1 MSVKD
6 LFNSR
11 ANKIV
16 TKQHVEQIA
25 DEVESKT
32 YIEQGVKSREKFVP
46 KINFSEPKYFARYG
60 SAEKYYEDSI
70 QYIFRTYPYDGSYSE
85 KIKWHTDSTYLDNW
99 FFETEYPRATG
110 YVNFNENA
118 VAADITV
125 DGVNNDNTDA
135 QDCNAVA
142 ASLPWITSPIES
154 GVVMHPAG
162 DPLGVLGGSA
172 VCVPWFIEHENPQ
185 FVHIKGGPQQHI
197 DKPYG
202 SAAPDGKTDKLS
214 ELFPHKGGRANI
226 WNDTEKYYEAIRE
239 SNLAMDPELGNT
251 VEFWTSTDENPTTQV
266 CLYDMFDGNDFT
278 RLCIEHKPES
288 ISMIDGSMAPFK
300 LFMVTYLIEGN
311 GVIQQPIGNFD
322 GSGSPESQTVSDPF
336 SSAGWNHYAFVF
348 SKNEAGNLLVGLFI
362 NGERNDILEFAV
374 GGPEWQG
381 GSLDNKG
388 LVGLRANLNSYIT
401 TPAG

>member
-6 LFNSR
+6 LFSSR

-25 DEVESKT
+25 DEVESKK

-85 KIKWHTDSTYLDNW
+85 KTKWHTDSTYLDNW

-110 YVNFNENA
+110 YVNFNENL
-118 VAADITV
+118 VVDISGGTT
-125 DGVNNDNTDA
+125 DGVTAEGNTENCTFDNSNNGN
-135 QDCNAVA
+135 N
-142 ASLPWITSPIES
+142 PFTSWTTVPIVE
-154 GVVMHPAG
+154 GMVKHPAAH
-162 DPLGVLGGSA
+162 DP
-172 VCVPWFIEHENPQ
+172 CVDWFQLNENPQ
-185 FVHIKGGPQQHI
+185 YIHIKGGPQQHI

-288 ISMIDGSMAPFK
+288 ISLIDGSMAPFK

-362 NGERNDILEFAV
+362 NGEQNDILEFAV
-374 GGPEWQG
+374 GGSEWQG